1 MEGDIWKRLM
11 ERGNL
16 WIVNG
21 ESNKCKDPWTIEQG
35 EEKSVIDYVIATK
48 RDLNTIK
55 TMKIDE
61 KEEFGIYKVE
71 RQGTKQCRK
80 IYSDHN
86 AIMLNVDFITKTE
99 AKDKKKII
107 KRRLSEVQEIHK
119 TKTNK

>member
-1 MEGDIWKRLM
+1 
-11 ERGNL
+11 
-16 WIVNG
+16 
-21 ESNKCKDPWTIEQG
+21 
-35 EEKSVIDYVIATK
+35 
-48 RDLNTIK
+48 
-55 TMKIDE
+55 MK
-61 KEEFGIYKVE
+61 KKEFGIYKVE

-107 KRRLSEVQEIHK
+107 KKRLSEVQKIHK